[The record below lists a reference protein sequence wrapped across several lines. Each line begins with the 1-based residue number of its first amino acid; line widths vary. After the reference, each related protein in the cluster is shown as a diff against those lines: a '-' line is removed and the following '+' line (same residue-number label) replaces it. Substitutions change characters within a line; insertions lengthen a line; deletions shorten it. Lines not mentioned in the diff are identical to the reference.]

1 MSRPALA
8 AQLSEAGI
16 EIAPDS
22 PDYQQSIEALFNQG
36 FGPGRF
42 AKTAERLREGNVER
56 YDLSRVALKNGILV
70 AAGKVW
76 PIDIGGAP
84 ALFFG
89 PFAVDLNERH
99 HGLGRII
106 IDSCVDAAIAAGD
119 SVMLLVGAADYF
131 APSGFEVAPRGLLSL
146 PGPVDPARL
155 LWRELRPGGLDGISG
170 AVTLP
175 RAARPCLKPAG
186 RGRAHSSISRSSG

>member
-8 AQLSEAGI
+8 TSLIDAGI
-16 EIAPDS
+16 SIAPDS
-22 PDYQQSIEALFNQG
+22 AGYDEAIDALFDQG

-56 YDLSRVALKNGILV
+56 YDLSRVALKDGALV

-76 PIDIGGAP
+76 PIEIGGVP

-89 PFAVDLNERH
+89 PFAVDIDERH

-106 IDSCVDAAIAAGD
+106 MDSCIEAAIAAGERA
-119 SVMLLVGAADYF
+119 MLLVGAASYF
-131 APSGFEVAPRGLLSL
+131 APSGFEIVPNGLLSL
-146 PGPVDPARL
+146 PGPVDPKRL
-155 LWRELRPGGLDGISG
+155 QWRALRPSGLDGLSG

-175 RAARPCLKPAG
+175 RAARP
-186 RGRAHSSISRSSG
+186 

>member
-8 AQLSEAGI
+8 TQLKDAGI
-16 EIAPDS
+16 SIAPDS
-22 PDYQQSIEALFNQG
+22 TDNDSAIDALFDQG

-56 YDLSRVALKNGILV
+56 YDLSRVALKDGEIV

-76 PIDIGGAP
+76 PILIGGAP

-89 PFAVDLNERH
+89 PFAVELDERH

-106 IDSCVDAAIAAGD
+106 IDSCVDAAIAAGER
-119 SVMLLVGAADYF
+119 SMLLIGAASYF
-131 APSGFEVAPRGLLSL
+131 SPSGFEIVPQGLLTL

-155 LWRELRPGGLDGISG
+155 QWRALQPGGLNGLSG

-175 RAARPCLKPAG
+175 RAARP
-186 RGRAHSSISRSSG
+186 

>member
-8 AQLSEAGI
+8 SQLSEAGI
-16 EIAPDS
+16 RIEPDS
-22 PDYQQSIEALFNQG
+22 PKFQDAVEALFDQG

-56 YDLSRVALKNGILV
+56 FDLSRVALKDGELV

-76 PIDIGGAP
+76 PIEIGGAP

-89 PFAVDLNERH
+89 PFAVDMDERH

-106 IDSCVDAAIAAGD
+106 IDSCVDAAIAAGEKA
-119 SVMLLVGAADYF
+119 MLLVGAESYF
-131 APSGFEVAPRGLLSL
+131 APSGFQVAPKGLLTL

-155 LWRELRPGGLDGISG
+155 LWRALQPGGLDGLSG
-170 AVTLP
+170 AVTSP
-175 RAARPCLKPAG
+175 RAARP
-186 RGRAHSSISRSSG
+186 